1 MSLEEKAAVSPEHE
15 EAVEKVSCDWRRRG
29 HVTPYSPLIGA
40 GEGLLAAAADLPAG
54 GRPGPAAVPGGAA
67 VGGRGPEAEHHHVP
81 GTLVLRPL
89 LLISFGQKE
98 DLYLSGA

>member
-1 MSLEEKAAVSPEHE
+1 M
-15 EAVEKVSCDWRRRG
+15 
-29 HVTPYSPLIGA
+29 TPCSPLIGA

-81 GTLVLRPL
+81 GTPVHYNLLLRPL
-89 LLISFGQKE
+89 LHISFGQKNRIFI
-98 DLYLSGA
+98 